1 MPLRATL
8 EKSGLA
14 SQASLA
20 AIVEATADLVSIRML
35 DFSGVSYMNQAG
47 RRMLG
52 LGPNEAVPDLMDFRT
67 AASRAQWMDV
77 TLPAV
82 LRDGV
87 WSGETIF
94 VDRGGRVIPVSQ
106 MTLAHAMP
114 DGQVQLST
122 IARDITE
129 SRRSAADLRASDERL
144 RFAIEAAGMGVW
156 EVDVRTRH
164 VTWTEMKLPGHG
176 DPPRRFAGTAEE
188 FFAGIHPDDRDAT
201 RREVDRAIVER
212 VDLTIMFRTLGP
224 SEETSWVE
232 WRGRAIYEPD
242 MTPTQILGVSTDVTK
257 REVLEA
263 QLRQAQKMDA
273 IGQLAGG
280 VAHDFNNLLTAILGY
295 AKFVADGL
303 APGDRRRSDVE
314 EITKAA
320 DRAASLTRQL
330 LAFSRSQVL
339 RSTLVDVNQLVA
351 GVSEMLRRLIGEQ
364 ITLDVLAAPD
374 LALVLADPGQLE
386 QVVINLAVNARD
398 AMEKGG
404 RLTLE
409 TANIELHARSGVHD
423 QIVVP
428 GWYVMLKVADTG
440 LGMDLHTMRHLFE
453 PFFTT
458 KAPGKGTGL
467 GLATVYG
474 IVKQSAGYIW
484 ADSEEG
490 HGAAFRV
497 YLPRANRVGVV
508 ETAPPL
514 EPEPLA
520 RGEELVLLVEDEA
533 GVRRLARRFLE
544 NAGYRVLDAASG
556 QDAETI
562 FAEHRADI
570 DLLITDVVMPGMTG
584 PDLFRRLSA
593 DEPGLKVIH
602 ASGYAN
608 GDVASARPQRPGN
621 RTCRRRSRP
630 RCSCH
635 TCAPFSTGGRSV
647 VREGRRP
654 AAGAS
659 RRGRRT
665 VPELVRGTAA
675 RWSGRRTQNALR
687 ASRPSQ
693 RRSAIARAT
702 GAPTSRIPTGTI
714 HTTPSSAAAS
724 ASALR
729 HRPVVVM
736 VWRESSEMAT
746 FTLCNSEH
754 LFPVIPASLTL

>member
-1 MPLRATL
+1 MPLRVTL
-8 EKSGLA
+8 ENSGLA
-14 SQASLA
+14 SQATLA

-35 DFSGVSYMNQAG
+35 DFSGTSYMNQAG

-52 LGPNEAVPDLMDFRT
+52 LRPDEPIPDLMAFRPE
-67 AASRAQWMDV
+67 ASRAQWMDV

-82 LRDGV
+82 LRDGF
-87 WSGETIF
+87 WSGETTF

-106 MTLAHAMP
+106 ITLAHTLP
-114 DGQVQLST
+114 DGGVQLST

-156 EVDVRTRH
+156 EIDVRTRH

-176 DPPRRFAGTAEE
+176 DPPRRFSGTAEE
-188 FFAGIHPDDRDAT
+188 FFASLHPDDRDAT
-201 RREVDRAIVER
+201 RHEVDRAIVER
-212 VDLTIMFRTLGP
+212 QDLTMMFRALGR
-224 SEETSWVE
+224 SEDTTWVE

-257 REVLEA
+257 RELLEA

-303 APGDRRRSDVE
+303 APDDRRRSDVE

-339 RSTLVDVNQLVA
+339 RSTLVDMNQLVA

-364 ITLDVLAAPD
+364 ITLDVVAAPD

-409 TANIELHARSGVHD
+409 TANVELHSRSGVPD
-423 QIVVP
+423 QIVAP
-428 GWYVMLKVADTG
+428 GWYVMLKVVDTG
-440 LGMDLHTMRHLFE
+440 FGMDQHTKRHLFE

-458 KAPGKGTGL
+458 KPPGKGTGL
-467 GLATVYG
+467 GLATIYG

-490 HGAAFRV
+490 RGATFRV
-497 YLPRANRVGVV
+497 YLPRANRIPV
-508 ETAPPL
+508 ESLPPV
-514 EPEPLA
+514 EPEPPS

-556 QDAETI
+556 DEAEGI
-562 FAEHRADI
+562 FAAHRDDI
-570 DLLITDVVMPGMTG
+570 DLLVTDVVMPGMTG
-584 PDLFRRLSA
+584 PELFGRLSA
-593 DEPGLKVIH
+593 QAPGLKVVYM
-602 ASGYAN
+602 SGYAN
-608 GDVASARPQRPGN
+608 EVLARQLNLNGGQPHVQK
-621 RTCRRRSRP
+621 
-630 RCSCH
+630 
-635 TCAPFSTGGRSV
+635 PFTAAQLVSYVRSV
-647 VREGRRP
+647 LDGRVVRRP
-654 AAGAS
+654 
-659 RRGRRT
+659 
-665 VPELVRGTAA
+665 
-675 RWSGRRTQNALR
+675 
-687 ASRPSQ
+687 
-693 RRSAIARAT
+693 
-702 GAPTSRIPTGTI
+702 
-714 HTTPSSAAAS
+714 
-724 ASALR
+724 
-729 HRPVVVM
+729 
-736 VWRESSEMAT
+736 
-746 FTLCNSEH
+746 
-754 LFPVIPASLTL
+754 

>member
-8 EKSGLA
+8 ENSGLA
-14 SQASLA
+14 SQATLA

-47 RRMLG
+47 RTMLG
-52 LGPNEAVPDLMDFRT
+52 LGRDEPVPDLMAFRT
-67 AASRAQWMDV
+67 EASRAQWMDV

-87 WSGETIF
+87 WSGETSF

-106 MTLAHAMP
+106 MTLAHTMP
-114 DGQVQLST
+114 DGKVQLST

-188 FFAGIHPDDRDAT
+188 FFAGIHPDDREGT

-212 VDLTIMFRTLGP
+212 LDLTIMFRTLGP
-224 SEETSWVE
+224 TEETNWVE

-303 APGDRRRSDVE
+303 APDDRRRSDVE

-339 RSTLVDVNQLVA
+339 RSTLVDMNQLVA

-364 ITLDVLAAPD
+364 ITLDVVAAPD

-409 TANIELHARSGVHD
+409 TANVELHSRSGVPD

-428 GWYVMLKVADTG
+428 GWYVMLKVVDTG
-440 LGMDLHTMRHLFE
+440 LGMDVHTRRHLFE

-458 KAPGKGTGL
+458 KPAGKGTGL

-484 ADSEEG
+484 ADSEVG
-490 HGAAFRV
+490 RGAAFRV
-497 YLPRANRVGVV
+497 YLPRANRVAVESLPPV
-508 ETAPPL
+508 ETEPP
-514 EPEPLA
+514 P

-544 NAGYRVLDAASG
+544 NAGYHVLDAASG
-556 QDAETI
+556 QDAEVI
-562 FAEHRADI
+562 FAEHRGDI
-570 DLLITDVVMPGMTG
+570 DLLVTDVVMPGMTG

-593 DEPGLKVIH
+593 DEPGLKVVYM
-602 ASGYAN
+602 SGYAN
-608 GDVASARPQRPGN
+608 EVM
-621 RTCRRRSRP
+621 SRQLSLNGGEP
-630 RCSCH
+630 H
-635 TCAPFSTGGRSV
+635 LQKPFTAAQLVSYVRAILDGRAV
-647 VREGRRP
+647 RRP
-654 AAGAS
+654 
-659 RRGRRT
+659 
-665 VPELVRGTAA
+665 
-675 RWSGRRTQNALR
+675 
-687 ASRPSQ
+687 
-693 RRSAIARAT
+693 
-702 GAPTSRIPTGTI
+702 
-714 HTTPSSAAAS
+714 
-724 ASALR
+724 
-729 HRPVVVM
+729 
-736 VWRESSEMAT
+736 
-746 FTLCNSEH
+746 
-754 LFPVIPASLTL
+754 